1 MKRPRLNM
9 LRTFDVAGRKLSFS
23 QAAEELN
30 ISQAAVSQQIRN
42 LEAYLGS
49 SLFIRNH
56 RQLSLN
62 SVGAAYLE
70 TVHEALDRLDTVTD
84 HLFPD
89 RPGQTVTI
97 RCTSSIAM
105 LWLAPQIGAFK
116 INHPEI
122 DLRIQTLDSEH
133 KTGQGMETDLEIFI
147 SNTDVTDA
155 QTDMLLTSTIT
166 PVASPELLARK
177 PAPETP
183 QDIQSFELIHVV
195 GYDDDWYKWFRKHG
209 LKDIAVPRGLM
220 VDGSLIALETALH
233 GDGIVL
239 GRRPFIDHYLAS
251 GQLVEVYAKPHS
263 LSANY
268 YLRRSSAK
276 TGKRSKDRVVHW
288 LMQMAGNDGAI

>member
-23 QAAEELN
+23 LAAEELN

-42 LEAYLGS
+42 LEAYLGC
-49 SLFIRNH
+49 SLFNRNH

-62 SVGAAYLE
+62 SVGAAYLIS
-70 TVHEALDRLDTVTD
+70 VHEALDRLDTVTD

-89 RPGQTVTI
+89 RPNQTVTI

-116 INHPEI
+116 INHAKI

-133 KTGQGMETDLEIFI
+133 KMGQEMGTDLEIFI
-147 SNTDVTDA
+147 SNTDATDA
-155 QTDMLLTSTIT
+155 QTNMLLTSTII
-166 PVASPELLARK
+166 PVASPELLSKMPR
-177 PAPETP
+177 PVTP
-183 QDIQSFELIHVV
+183 QDIQPFELIHVV

-239 GRRPFIDHYLAS
+239 GRRPFIDQYLVS
-251 GQLVEVYAKPHS
+251 GQLVEVFAKPHS

-276 TGKRSKDRVVHW
+276 RGQRSKDRVVHW
-288 LMQMAGNDGAI
+288 LIQMAGNDGAI